1 MQHIATPF
9 NIVYTI
15 QHQSSSVNISQQ
27 PSSKSGKICKA
38 SIHKPLFDR
47 AAKRWVSC
55 LQSESESPILRYPTC
70 HPTMIRSRGSRGD
83 KDHDPKR
90 SKKLPIKD
98 HEVLQL
104 DPAIPPQ
111 FLPQIWLRRTW
122 FDGRNS
128 RHPNL
133 QDWVPWLRVAMVP
146 QEVSYSGQLK
156 FAALL
161 VALKNPIWSSVE
173 DPLEQCIK
181 FVNLP
186 YLIGRPCPPCR
197 LSLGQV
203 TTWFDLILDV
213 KD

>member
-1 MQHIATPF
+1 M
-9 NIVYTI
+9 
-15 QHQSSSVNISQQ
+15 
-27 PSSKSGKICKA
+27 
-38 SIHKPLFDR
+38 PLR
-47 AAKRWVSC
+47 VRV
-55 LQSESESPILRYPTC
+55 T
-70 HPTMIRSRGSRGD
+70 HPTVSYLSSHHDQRIRSRGD

-90 SKKLPIKD
+90 SKNIYLIKD

-146 QEVSYSGQLK
+146 QEVSYSAQLR

-161 VALKNPIWSSVE
+161 VALKSLKNPIWSSVE
-173 DPLEQCIK
+173 DPLEQSIE
-181 FVNLP
+181 FANLP

-197 LSLGQV
+197 LSDYHGHPNL
-203 TTWFDLILDV
+203 L
-213 KD
+213 